1 MLVQKIAVG
10 HLNKNEKVGLSNSLV
25 CTLDFKT
32 SISWLVQKHLNLEQN
47 ISIFDILQIYIAKYH
62 KELFQITLF

>member
-1 MLVQKIAVG
+1 MRVQKIAVG
-10 HLNKNEKVGLSNSLV
+10 HLNKNEKVGLSNPLV

-47 ISIFDILQIYIAKYH
+47 ISIFDIL
-62 KELFQITLF
+62 